1 MALSRIPVV
10 DLTEEIESL
19 WPDLRSVIE
28 DVARSGRFI
37 NGPNV
42 RAFEEE
48 VAAHLGVRYAVGVNS
63 GTDALVIALRSL
75 GVGPGDEVITTPWTF
90 FATAEAV
97 SLVGAKP
104 VFVDI
109 DPETYNLRSDLV
121 ERAVGPRTRAILPVH
136 LYGHSADLDPIMAVA
151 RRHGLVVVEDVAQAF
166 GGRYRGRPLGSI
178 GHAAA
183 FSFYPT
189 KNLAAFGDG
198 GLVATN
204 DAAVAERA
212 RMLRAHGARRKH
224 FSETVGYNSRLDE
237 LQAAVLR
244 LKLRHVA
251 ARNEARR
258 RAARVYAELL
268 QGVPG
273 VTPPFEAGY
282 ARHVYHQY
290 VVRIAGGRRDRVRD
304 RLSREGI
311 DAVVHYPVPLHL
323 LPPYRSLGY
332 RLPEAER
339 AAGEVLSLPMW
350 PEIGADLQARVAESL
365 RRALREKG

>member
-212 RMLRAHGARRKH
+212 RRLRAHGARRKH